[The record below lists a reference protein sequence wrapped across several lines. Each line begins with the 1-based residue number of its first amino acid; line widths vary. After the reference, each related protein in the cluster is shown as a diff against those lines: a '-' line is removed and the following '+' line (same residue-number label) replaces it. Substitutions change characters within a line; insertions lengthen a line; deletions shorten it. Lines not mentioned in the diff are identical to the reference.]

1 MRLKHLIL
9 IKGALAVIGL
19 LGLSACKEEPSVKQY
34 RVEKAPGPSP
44 SEQNQ
49 VSAPSGLPFSWTVPA
64 GWRQGRASSMRAASY
79 EVPLE
84 GETGDFS
91 LVRLGGGAG
100 GTVANI
106 NRWRGQIG
114 LGPVSSEEVSNF
126 AQLRATTQGQPY
138 LQITL
143 VNPDNP
149 ASAILAAIF
158 ELPDYVLFAKLTAS
172 QAGLEKAQPSFEAFC
187 QSLTFTGG

>member
-1 MRLKHLIL
+1 MKRMKLINVAMVF
-9 IKGALAVIGL
+9 ICL
-19 LGLSACKEEPSVKQY
+19 LGLSACKDEPSVKQY
-34 RVEKAPGPSP
+34 RVQKAPGSP
-44 SEQNQ
+44 PPAQNP
-49 VSAPSGLPFSWTVPA
+49 VSAPEGLPFSWTVPA
-64 GWRQGRASSMRAASY
+64 GWKQGKPSAMRTASY
-79 EVPLE
+79 EVPLD

-100 GTVANI
+100 GVMANL

-114 LGPVSSEEVSNF
+114 LGPVSAEEVSNF
-126 AQLRATTQGQPY
+126 AHARSTVQGRPY
-138 LQITL
+138 LLVTL

-149 ASAILAAIF
+149 GSGISAAIF
-158 ELPDYVLFAKLTAS
+158 DLSDYVLFAKLTAS